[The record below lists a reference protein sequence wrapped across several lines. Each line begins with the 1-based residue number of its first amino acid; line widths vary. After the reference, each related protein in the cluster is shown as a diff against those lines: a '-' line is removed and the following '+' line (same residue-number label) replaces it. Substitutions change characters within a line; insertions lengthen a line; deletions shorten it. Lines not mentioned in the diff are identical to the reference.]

1 MNIIA
6 VSYIGKSP
14 TWIDNAYGSGL
25 IFEQYE
31 TYRLPENIAK
41 KLLRHSD
48 CFEIN
53 ENGGS
58 SSSGGGEYDD
68 TLIKRRLTA
77 VEITNNTQTRE
88 INELQSDLVS
98 NTDAD
103 TALCLRVEELESDTL
118 DLSLT
123 PSDIDAIIYGA

>member
-6 VSYIGKSP
+6 VTYIGSSP
-14 TWIDNAYGSGL
+14 TWIDNAYGSNM
-25 IFEQYE
+25 IFERYE
-31 TYRLPENIAK
+31 TYRLPETLAK

-53 ENGGS
+53 ENGGG

-77 VEITNNTQTRE
+77 VESTNNTQTRE
-88 INELQSDLVS
+88 INELQSDLAS
-98 NTDAD
+98 NTNAD